1 VTEGEVGR
9 EAQGLESRFL
19 VVKHSLYWRADGN
32 HPTLRGEDDERLW
45 LLTINGATPKGKKPL
60 DDSDAVLAIYAF
72 PVEQ

>member
-1 VTEGEVGR
+1 M
-9 EAQGLESRFL
+9 
-19 VVKHSLYWRADGN
+19 KHSLYWRADGN
-32 HPTLRGEDDERLW
+32 HPTLRGADDERLW